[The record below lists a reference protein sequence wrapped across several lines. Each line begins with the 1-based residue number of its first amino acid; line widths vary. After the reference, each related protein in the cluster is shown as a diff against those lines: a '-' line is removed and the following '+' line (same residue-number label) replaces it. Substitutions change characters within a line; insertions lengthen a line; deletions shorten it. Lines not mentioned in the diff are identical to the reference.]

1 MKIKI
6 HVTKEILE
14 KTKRCNFKIDTC
26 AISEAVRDIFPQAY
40 VVYSTM
46 YPFPISYQDVG
57 DESINMPHEAVQF
70 QRYFDTR
77 KSDDERAAINPISFE
92 IDVPDSVIEK
102 IGIDQ
107 VHAILKESK
116 TLSLA

>member
-14 KTKRCNFKIDTC
+14 KTKSCKNIIDAC
-26 AISEAVRDIFPQAY
+26 AISEAVRDILPRAY
-40 VVYSTM
+40 VVYSSL
-46 YPFPISYQDVG
+46 YPFPISYKQTG
-57 DESINMPHEAVQF
+57 ESVEMPFEAAEF
-70 QRYFDTR
+70 QRVFDSRET
-77 KSDDERAAINPISFE
+77 DEERALMNPVSFE
-92 IDVPDSVIEK
+92 IDLPDWVTEK
-102 IGIDQ
+102 IGIEQ